1 MVHLILFMNKNLN
14 LPPPPPP
21 LPPTPL
27 TPSSLT
33 PPPPP
38 PSSLSAPSASY
49 YWSRWVPSLEIW
61 TVVLLLLKS
70 YLTNLYSHNSLSISP
85 SCSPTL
91 PPNPPS
97 VHNLHAIT
105 KMVLGHQTITSLT
118 PSLYI
123 VLYSVQFI

>member
-14 LPPPPPP
+14 FPPPPPP

-33 PPPPP
+33 PPP

-61 TVVLLLLKS
+61 TVVLLLKS